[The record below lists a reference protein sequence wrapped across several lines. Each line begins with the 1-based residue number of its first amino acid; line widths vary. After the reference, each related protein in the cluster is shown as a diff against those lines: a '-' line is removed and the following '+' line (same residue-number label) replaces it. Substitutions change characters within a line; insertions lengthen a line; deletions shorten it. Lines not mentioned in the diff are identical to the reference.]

1 MSGQSSSIR
10 SVNDRRKIRAAQVS
24 VASNTV
30 LMLSKLAAGFYMG
43 SVSVISDGIHSSLD
57 LVAAVVAFTAVRTA
71 ARPADVTHR
80 FGHGKFENLAGVIE
94 GLLILGAAVA
104 ILWNALPRFFNPV
117 EVEALG
123 LGTVVVGAAIVVNTF
138 VSRYLMR
145 VARETDSPALEADAW
160 HLRSDVYTSLGVL
173 VGLGLIR
180 LTGQPIFDPLVAIVV
195 SLIIVRASHRLVR
208 DSLRSL
214 LDVRL
219 SEEDEEKIRAVLR
232 RFEPEFVE
240 YHTFRTRKAGS
251 EQHID
256 LNLVV
261 ASALPVEEAHDLCD
275 RVETEIKTVFPNAH
289 VLIHIEPC
297 NGQCVECRQTVTCS
311 YAKRESSQ

>member
-1 MSGQSSSIR
+1 MSRQGGSIR

-24 VASNTV
+24 VTSNAV
-30 LMLSKLAAGFYMG
+30 LMLGKLAVGFYMG

-57 LVAAVVAFTAVRTA
+57 LIAALVAFTAVRTA

-104 ILWNALPRFFNPV
+104 IVWNALPRFVEPV

-123 LGTVVVGAAIVVNTF
+123 LGAVMVGAAIVVNTF

-173 VGLGLIR
+173 TGLGLIK
-180 LTGQPIFDPLVAIVV
+180 LTGQPIFDPLVAIAV

-219 SEEDEEKIRAVLR
+219 SEDDEAKIHSVLQ
-232 RFEPEFVE
+232 RFASEFVG
-240 YHTFRTRKAGS
+240 YHTLRTRKAGS

-256 LNLVV
+256 LHLVLP
-261 ASALPVEEAHDLCD
+261 SALPVAEAHDLCD
-275 RVETEIKTVFPNAH
+275 RVEKELVAVFPNGQT
-289 VLIHIEPC
+289 LIHIEPC
-297 NGQCVECRQTVTCS
+297 NGQCVECRQIGTCR
-311 YAKRESSQ
+311 YAKVE